1 VKKSRKEASNEDIN
15 EAGNFELQS
24 VVGREGIL
32 RIREGI
38 LTISEC
44 QIT

>member
-1 VKKSRKEASNEDIN
+1 MKKSRKEASNEVIN

-24 VVGREGIL
+24 EVGRERIL
-32 RIREGI
+32 TIREGI
-38 LTISEC
+38 LTLPEC